1 MVADDRSGA
10 LPGVSSLA
18 SASRAGAETQSAS
31 FDVGTVRLELS
42 ASPGAARLV
51 VVVEG
56 QQETYVIDPSE
67 LGAWSAAT
75 AKLLALLPASNAD
88 ERAEFRAP
96 YLTDREGRASIA
108 VEGLVSE
115 HGVQYRVLVSRASG
129 AVRGIMADAELARG
143 LAEAAAGAAALAGS
157 TSRA

>member
-18 SASRAGAETQSAS
+18 SASRAGAKTQSAS
-31 FDVGTVRLELS
+31 FDVGSVRLELS
-42 ASPGAARLV
+42 AAPGAARLV
-51 VVVEG
+51 VVLDG
-56 QQETYVIDPSE
+56 QQDTHVIGPAE

-75 AKLLALLPASNAD
+75 AKLLALLPASRAD

-115 HGVQYRVLVSRASG
+115 LGVRYRLLVRRASG
-129 AVRGIMADAELARG
+129 TVRGIMTDAELTRG

-157 TSRA
+157 TT